1 LLKFVKSDPTKA
13 REDLY
18 CPASRVCVFPT
29 VISHVNRR
37 GEMKIMQATSMKP
50 FSYETFPSAG
60 LVAYFSMEIAI
71 NPAMPTYSGGLGV
84 LAGDTLR
91 SAADLGVPLVA
102 FTLAHR
108 KGYFKQH
115 LDGSGVQSEDV
126 QPWNPADFCTEEP
139 ERITVS
145 IEDRTVT
152 VRCWRYDLVG
162 RYGHVVPIYLLDT
175 DLDENSGWDRGL
187 TDHLYGGDTNYRLQ
201 QEIVLGMGGVRMAN
215 ALGHRVNVYHMNEGH
230 AALLTLALIE
240 RELGGGPLGAPTEA
254 DLALVRQR
262 CVFTTHTPVPAGHDR
277 FSLEQT
283 IRILGGDRSARLE
296 RLGCY
301 RDGMLNMTLL
311 ALKFSRYANAVA
323 MQHAKVSRAMFPE
336 FTIDSIT
343 NGVHS
348 PTWVSEPIQQ
358 MLDAN
363 FSSWRRDNLYL
374 RNAIDL
380 PENQILSAHARAKE
394 ALLGEVAAR
403 TGLVLNPNVLTLGF
417 ARRVATYK
425 RATLLFTDPERLVE
439 IANAAGGL
447 QIIYAGKAHPQDEPG
462 KALIQ
467 QVVEDAARFSN
478 GMLRIVYLENY
489 DWDLGALLTAGVD
502 VWVNTPKRP
511 YEASG
516 TSGMKAALNG
526 VPSLSILDGWWIEG
540 CIEGV
545 TGWAIE
551 DGADDTEEAASLYK
565 KLETAVVPLYLE
577 APEKWA
583 RLMRTTLAFNG
594 SYFNTNRMVKQY
606 TRNAYYP
613 VKLIEQARV
622 EEEAYAE

>member
-1 LLKFVKSDPTKA
+1 
-13 REDLY
+13 
-18 CPASRVCVFPT
+18 
-29 VISHVNRR
+29 
-37 GEMKIMQATSMKP
+37 MQSTSLKP
-50 FSYETFPSAG
+50 FSYEPFPAG
-60 LVAYFSMEIAI
+60 GVVAYFSMEIAI

-108 KGYFKQH
+108 KGYFQQH
-115 LDGSGVQSEDV
+115 LDAHGVQSEEV
-126 QPWNPADFCTEEP
+126 QPWNPSDFCTEEAA
-139 ERITVS
+139 RITVS
-145 IEDRTVT
+145 VEDRVVT
-152 VRCWRYDLVG
+152 VRAWRYDLVG
-162 RYGHVVPIYLLDT
+162 RYGHIVPIYLLDT
-175 DLDENSGWDRGL
+175 DVDGNSGWDRGL

-230 AALLTLALIE
+230 AALLTLALLE
-240 RELGGGPLGAPTEA
+240 SELGGGPLGAPTEA
-254 DLALVRQR
+254 DLALVRQK

-277 FSLEQT
+277 FSTEQT
-283 IRILGGDRSARLE
+283 IRILGGDRTVRLE

-311 ALKFSRYANAVA
+311 ALKFSRYCNGVA

-343 NGVHS
+343 NGVHA
-348 PTWVSEPIQQ
+348 PTWVSEPMQQ

-380 PENQILSAHARAKE
+380 PEKEVLAAHARAKE
-394 ALLGEVAAR
+394 NLLAEVGSR
-403 TGLVLNPNVLTLGF
+403 TGVVLDPKVLTLGF

-425 RATLLFTDPERLVE
+425 RATLMFADPARLE
-439 IANAAGGL
+439 AIAQAAGGL

-467 QVVEDAARFSN
+467 KVVEDAHKYSDTQ
-478 GMLRIVYLENY
+478 LKIVYLENY
-489 DWDLGALLTAGVD
+489 AWDLGATLTAGVD

-551 DGADDTEEAASLYK
+551 DGANDDEEAAALYK
-565 KLETAVVPLYLE
+565 KLETAVVPLYLD

-583 RLMRTTLAFNG
+583 RIMRTTLAFNG

-606 TRNAYYP
+606 VRNAYYP
-613 VKLIEQARV
+613 VTLIEAAKVR
-622 EEEAYAE
+622 EEAFAQ